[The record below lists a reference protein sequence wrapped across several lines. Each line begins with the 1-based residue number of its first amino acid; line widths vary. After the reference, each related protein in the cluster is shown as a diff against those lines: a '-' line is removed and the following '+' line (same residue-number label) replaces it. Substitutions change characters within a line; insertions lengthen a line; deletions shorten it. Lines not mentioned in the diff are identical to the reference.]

1 MSKIVAVHVGERK
14 NPFSLLQQ
22 VDEAWFSDKMKQ
34 IFGKKEEP
42 AKQQADEP
50 AERATPSVHDSS
62 ALATIASEILDVPA
76 GESRV
81 VLFMSHGQLKSYY
94 LVSGGGQ
101 RLIDALD
108 NKTIAKMVGK
118 PQLAESAYKVGDLIK
133 EIAGDQSSEV
143 DSSEKIAQDPSEKT
157 AQHDKA
163 AQQAT
168 PAPKS
173 KVELVL
179 LGTDFGYNDVVTPPS
194 GVGTL
199 DRAVLINAPADLVK
213 QIKDAASIEEARTAL
228 KKLMSHKIYVM
239 TLNLTNANAGN
250 LVPDMTMA
258 QTIDE
263 KAKLLNPNIIEN
275 YPMNT
280 RWAAAKKEWQAGSP
294 EAQDEKRVN
303 ALADKA
309 ARVTREKEALKTLG
323 TSSDEEDFVLKAFVN
338 ADSPEKVA
346 AVLQGAI
353 GSKVSLDALEQI
365 LNNFEQTKKA
375 LKVREVIDLLK
386 PVTSKKQYQKLKGK
400 HARRPK

>member
-1 MSKIVAVHVGERK
+1 MSKIVAVHVGERQK
-14 NPFSLLQQ
+14 PFSLIQQ
-22 VDEAWFSDKMKQ
+22 VDEAGFLDKVKQ
-34 IFGKKEEP
+34 AVGLGKKEDP
-42 AKQQADEP
+42 AKQPTNDEP
-50 AERATPSVHDSS
+50 AERVTPSVHDTS

-101 RLIDALD
+101 KLIDALD
-108 NKTIAKMVGK
+108 DKTIAKMVGK
-118 PQLAESAYKVGDLIK
+118 PQLAESSYKVGDLIK
-133 EIAGDQSSEV
+133 EIAGGQKPEV
-143 DSSEKIAQDPSEKT
+143 KPSERM
-157 AQHDKA
+157 AQHRQASQA
-163 AQQAT
+163 ASERR
-168 PAPKS
+168 S
-173 KVELVL
+173 KVDLVM
-179 LGTDFGYNDVVTPPS
+179 LGSDFGYHQVVTPPG

-239 TLNLTNANAGN
+239 TLNLTNATAGN
-250 LVPDMTMA
+250 LVPEMSMA
-258 QTIDE
+258 QTTDA

-309 ARVTREKEALKTLG
+309 ARVAREKEALKTLG
-323 TSSDEEDFVLKAFVN
+323 ASSDEEDFVLKAFVN

-353 GSKVSLDALEQI
+353 GSKLSLDALEQI

-375 LKVREVIDLLK
+375 LKVKEVIALLKPVKPVK
-386 PVTSKKQYQKLKGK
+386 PVTSKKQYEKLKGK
-400 HARRPK
+400 HARRK